1 MVATQN
7 RVSRAQFPAYFA
19 SGKRFHSEYFTI
31 VYTKATDFR
40 VSVVV
45 SKKVAKSA
53 VDRNRLRRRA
63 YGVVERFGKERSM
76 SGIYI
81 VLYKPGALKASRIEL
96 QSQIAT
102 LLAQIEKAR

>member
-7 RVSRAQFPAYFA
+7 RVSRSQFPAYFA

-31 VYTKATDFR
+31 VYTKAADFR

-63 YGVVERFGKERSM
+63 YGVVERFAKEHTVG
-76 SGIYI
+76 GIYI
-81 VLYKPGALKASRIEL
+81 ILYKPGALKATRVAL
-96 QSQIAT
+96 QSQLAT

>member
-7 RVSRAQFPAYFA
+7 RISRSQFPAYFA
-19 SGKRFHSEYFTI
+19 SGKRFHSEHFT
-31 VYTKATDFR
+31 VVFTKATDFR

-63 YGVVERFGKERSM
+63 YGVVERFAKEQSQ
-76 SGIYI
+76 SGVYI
-81 VLYKPGALKASRIEL
+81 ILYKPGALKATRLTL
-96 QSQIAT
+96 QSQLVA

>member
-7 RVSRAQFPAYFA
+7 RISRAHFPTYFA
-19 SGKRFHSEYFTI
+19 SGKRFHSEHFTV

-45 SKKVAKSA
+45 SKKVAKNA

-63 YGVVERFGKERSM
+63 YGVVERFGKDHTI
-76 SGIYI
+76 GGVYI
-81 VLYKPGALKASRIEL
+81 ILYKPGALKATRVAL
-96 QSQIAT
+96 QSQLEA

>member
-7 RVSRAQFPAYFA
+7 RISRAHFPTYFA
-19 SGKRFHSEYFTI
+19 SGKRFHSEHFTV

-45 SKKVAKSA
+45 SKKVSKSA

-63 YGVVERFGKERSM
+63 YGVVERFGKEHVV
-76 SGIYI
+76 SGVYLI
-81 VLYKPGALKASRIEL
+81 LCKPGALKATRLAL
-96 QSQIAT
+96 QSQLEA